1 MIKKVRIAVDHGNRN
16 IRKWYPTRKNN
27 KISKICDEND

>member
-16 IRKWYPTRKNN
+16 ISANAKGYDRLFQ
-27 KISKICDEND
+27 IM